1 MTPNPWVLLG
11 ALAAFVA
18 SVTGAF
24 FYGQNVGA
32 EDERVE
38 WQARENVEITAANRK
53 ILDLTEAAR
62 AQESLHAI
70 ELNAISTKYQEDL
83 QNEKATRDRV
93 VADLRNGSRVLR
105 IPVTR
110 TVETCGG
117 EAGTASA
124 STSGR
129 DGEARADIHPAA
141 AEFLVGLASE
151 ADAVVR
157 QLAACQAMILQD
169 RRMQ

>member
-1 MTPNPWVLLG
+1 MIPNPWVLLG

-38 WQARENVEITAANRK
+38 WQGRENVELTAANRK

-62 AQESLHAI
+62 ARESFHAI
-70 ELNAISTKYQEDL
+70 ELNAISTKLQEDL
-83 QNEKATRDRV
+83 QNEKAAADRV
-93 VADLRNGSRVLR
+93 ISDLRNGSRVLR
-105 IPVTR
+105 IPITR

-117 EAGTASA
+117 EAGTAPA

-129 DGEARADIHPAA
+129 DGEARADVHPAA

-151 ADAVVR
+151 ADAIVR
-157 QLAACQAMILQD
+157 QLAACQAVILQD